1 MVQMFCSCYN
11 LKSLNLSSFDTSNVE
26 QMYFMFNRCTNLEYL
41 DISNFKISQGTNTN
55 NIFYNVKSLKYI
67 NLYNAQ
73 INSKINIINLIKAS
87 MTDSAIVYQ
96 KDDIIK
102 DKTYIK
108 ACCEFNNNILN
119 CYPHNYIT
127 MQYNQNI
134 SYEYGFQYNENNIT
148 RYREGISYI
157 KNEENTII
165 SPSEQ
170 LEIKPD
176 SKIEIHLDISIK
188 SLANFFNS
196 DYDDNTKNITSID
209 FSHFDSS
216 LITNM
221 DSLFSGCS
229 SLQQL
234 VLNNFITKSETL
246 MSNIFPGCNNLKY
259 LNISG
264 FNLSSYDFI
273 KNFSNLEF
281 INIYK
286 TQNYD
291 IDTINNI
298 NKDLNIYRIN

>member
-1 MVQMFCSCYN
+1 M
-11 LKSLNLSSFDTSNVE
+11 
-26 QMYFMFNRCTNLEYL
+26 
-41 DISNFKISQGTNTN
+41 
-55 NIFYNVKSLKYI
+55 
-67 NLYNAQ
+67 
-73 INSKINIINLIKAS
+73 
-87 MTDSAIVYQ
+87 
-96 KDDIIK
+96 
-102 DKTYIK
+102 
-108 ACCEFNNNILN
+108 
-119 CYPHNYIT
+119 H
-127 MQYNQNI
+127 YNQNI

-216 LITNM
+216 LITDM

-246 MSNIFPGCNNLKY
+246 MSNIFSGCNNLKY
-259 LNISG
+259 LTNISG

-298 NKDLNIYRIN
+298 NKDLNICRKEKSIQYLNIKNKCGYYNIDKKEFDSTNLIIIYFNNDVEYKSGFINNIESRNNIYFINNGDKISPNEFLSINKGKKVEIYLNEEATSLKSFFDSDLDSNMLYIKSIDFTFFDSSKVTNMENLFKG